1 MAARDRQREWLVT
14 TVVFAQALI
23 TLMVVPGY
31 LISSANLP
39 MLLTLAL
46 ALVFYLAAFLVN
58 YLRHDSRVAT
68 AILIGG
74 GALATAAQVFVMAF
88 VLHDGPRTA
97 QAALLFLPLTLEAGL
112 FFTPELTLLVTGACA
127 VGTAG
132 AVLLAFALASDTT
145 PLSEIYLV
153 VVYSLGLEGFIGFLA
168 WRLAQFIKEKVSG
181 SLALDDGRLAR
192 ALQGNQR
199 QITTQQHQLMQDVGA
214 IQFAVSSALAHDYN
228 NTRIDVGTPTLAPL
242 ATSLSMLIQQVRATN
257 DMEVKLQRMESQ
269 AVPLV
274 EIANRLAT
282 GAAPVPGS
290 ELPTD
295 SAFYPVAAAL
305 NQALVINA
313 RRQSRLQEVAV
324 ELASSLKHSREG
336 LSNTADESAR
346 AGSMSVVSSRSSR
359 ALSPPRSARSSYWG
373 RRGARWR

>member
-1 MAARDRQREWLVT
+1 M
-14 TVVFAQALI
+14 
-23 TLMVVPGY
+23 
-31 LISSANLP
+31 
-39 MLLTLAL
+39 
-46 ALVFYLAAFLVN
+46 
-58 YLRHDSRVAT
+58 
-68 AILIGG
+68 
-74 GALATAAQVFVMAF
+74 
-88 VLHDGPRTA
+88 
-97 QAALLFLPLTLEAGL
+97 
-112 FFTPELTLLVTGACA
+112 
-127 VGTAG
+127 TAG

-257 DMEVKLQRMESQ
+257 ELEVKLQRMESQ

-295 SAFYPVAAAL
+295 SAFYSVAAAL

-313 RRQSRLQEVAV
+313 RRQSRLQEVAA

-336 LSNTADESAR
+336 VSNTADESAR
-346 AGSMSVVSSRSSR
+346 AEQHVGRLVALVESLVATSQRQIELLGQARR
-359 ALSPPRSARSSYWG
+359 ALALILPPEITHADLADPSLREPVARNTDALGGSQGFGDDIGIMRPGFTEEMSILEPIDHSVAGISPLTTPLRAVDALGGTAPADGDGAAMS
-373 RRGARWR
+373 RRRISPLAWATPG